1 MGALMRTK
9 DWTSTPLGPPEQ
21 WPHSLRTAVRII
33 LQSRYPMFVWWGE
46 QLINIYND
54 PYAPFLGKK
63 HPAALG
69 RPAFEAWA
77 DIWEQ
82 IGPRAKAVVERGE
95 STFDENLLLMMDR
108 HGYREETYFT
118 FSYSPLPDDDGN
130 VGGLFCAVTEETDRV
145 LGERRLA
152 LLRKLASQTSEA
164 RTPESVCRLASECLK
179 EADRDLPFCLIY
191 LYDRNTETLRRA
203 ANVGIAGTHPAAPT
217 IIRPRTDS
225 AWRVDEVMTT
235 ASTIVVENLESK
247 FADLPS
253 GAWTIPPHRAFVIP
267 LAQQGQEKPIG
278 VLVAGANPHRDIDEE
293 YTGFVSLLA
302 GQLAAAIANAN
313 AYESERKRAE
323 ALAELDRAKTA
334 FFSNV
339 SHEFRTPITLLL
351 GPLEEALADEARP
364 AKDIERLHAAH
375 RNSLRLLKLVNSLL
389 DFSRLEAGREK
400 ATFEPVD
407 ICALTSDLA
416 SGFRS
421 LTQQAGLTLD
431 VRCEPVD
438 GEVYVDREM
447 WEKVVLN
454 LLSNAFKFTLKG
466 AITVRQRQVGDRVE
480 LNVSD
485 TGTGI
490 PERELENV
498 FKRFHRVEGAQGR
511 SFEGTGIGLALV
523 QELVALH
530 GGRVRVAS
538 QEGVGTTFTV
548 SIPVG
553 RAHLEAD
560 RIAPRKSDAAGSRM
574 AQFVEEAERWTSA
587 TSVEAMTVD
596 ESKGDRPKLL
606 IIDDNA
612 DMREYIGRLL
622 SETYDLQFAAN
633 GEEGRRVALASPPD
647 LVLTDVMM
655 PVLDGIG
662 LVRSLR
668 ADERTRT
675 VPIIML
681 SARAGQEARVEGLEA
696 GADDYLTKPFTAAE
710 LSARVATHI
719 KMAAIRKEAE
729 MRERALR
736 AEAERAHAEL
746 QVERKR
752 LAEVFQ
758 NAPAFIAVL
767 RGPEFVFEMT
777 NPQYQQVIGNREIVG
792 LPITEAL
799 PEVVEQGIVE
809 LLRGVYE
816 TGVPYV
822 GQGFRAELERSPG
835 QMKEA
840 FFDFVYQ
847 PVRGADGSVSRIIV
861 LGIDVTERHMAQEA
875 LVRSEK
881 LAAVG
886 RLAASIAHE
895 INNPLAAVTNLL
907 YLIDAAAVEDE
918 VKRYVQ
924 MADQELRRVTQITT
938 QTLRFHRQASAP
950 TSASISTLLDSV
962 LALYQGRFAG
972 LKIGVE
978 RDLRDQRAVRCL
990 EGEVRQAVSNLVANA
1005 IDAMPF
1011 GGRLI
1016 VRSRE
1021 VSGSL
1026 HSGDGVLITIADT
1039 GDGIPQN
1046 ARPRLFEAFFT
1057 TKGITGTGLGLWI
1070 TKSIVDKHGGMIRVR
1085 SSQRRGH
1092 NGTVFQI
1099 FLPFEAVAEIPA
1111 QNAARA

>member
-1 MGALMRTK
+1 MRAK
-9 DWTSTPLGPPEQ
+9 DWISTPLGTPEQ
-21 WPHSLRTAVRII
+21 WPHSLKTAVRII
-33 LQSRYPMFVWWGE
+33 LQSRYPMFVWWGK

-54 PYAPFLGKK
+54 PYTPFLGKK

-69 RPAFEAWA
+69 QSARQVWSE
-77 DIWEQ
+77 IWEQ
-82 IGPRAKAVVERGE
+82 IGPRTEAVIDRGE
-95 STFDENLLLMMDR
+95 STFDERLLLMMDR
-108 HGYREETYFT
+108 HGYVEETYFT
-118 FSYSPLPDDDGN
+118 FSYSPLPDDAGN
-130 VGGLFCAVTEETDRV
+130 IGGLFCAVTEETDRV

-152 LLRKLASQTSEA
+152 LLRKLASQTSQA
-164 RTPESVCRLASECLK
+164 RTPEAVCRLASECLQ
-179 EADRDLPFCLIY
+179 EADRDLPFCLVY
-191 LYDRNTETLRRA
+191 LYDPGTNTFRRT
-203 ANVGIAGTHPAAPT
+203 ANVGIAGTHPGAPT
-217 IIRPRTDS
+217 MIRPGTEH
-225 AWRVDEVMTT
+225 AWRVDEAMTT
-235 ASTIVVENLESK
+235 GTTVVVEELATK
-247 FADLPS
+247 FDDLPT
-253 GAWTIPPHRAFVIP
+253 GAWAISPRNAFVIP
-267 LAQQGQEKPIG
+267 LAQQGLDRPIG
-278 VLVAGANPHRDIDEE
+278 VLVAGANPHREIDEE

-302 GQLAAAIANAN
+302 GQLAAAIANAK
-313 AYESERKRAE
+313 AWEAERKRVE

-351 GPLEEALADEARP
+351 GPLEEALADEDRP
-364 AKDIERLHAAH
+364 AKDMERLQAAH
-375 RNSLRLLKLVNSLL
+375 RNGLRLLKLVNSLL

-407 ICALTSDLA
+407 IAALTSDLA

-421 LTQQAGLTLD
+421 LTQQAGLTLE
-431 VRCEPVD
+431 VRCESVR

-447 WEKVVLN
+447 WEKVLLN

-466 AITVRQRQVGDRVE
+466 KIGVTQKQAGNRIE
-480 LNVSD
+480 LAVSD
-485 TGTGI
+485 TGSGI
-490 PERELENV
+490 PQHELQNV

-530 GGRVRVAS
+530 GGTVSVMS
-538 QEGVGTTFTV
+538 KEGVGTTFTV
-548 SIPVG
+548 SIPMG
-553 RAHLEAD
+553 SAHLEAE
-560 RIAPRKSDAAGSRM
+560 RIVRRAAEPAGASRM
-574 AQFVEEAERWTSA
+574 AQFIEEAGRWTSA
-587 TSVEAMTVD
+587 TALEQNASDVAEQP
-596 ESKGDRPKLL
+596 RPKLM

-622 SETYDLQFAAN
+622 SDRYDLHFAAN
-633 GEEGRRVALASPPD
+633 GEEGSKAALQNPPD

-662 LVRSLR
+662 LVQRLR

-681 SARAGQEARVEGLEA
+681 SARAGQEARVEGLET

-746 QVERKR
+746 QIERKR

-777 NPQYQQVIGNREIVG
+777 NPQYQQVIGNRDIVG
-792 LPITEAL
+792 LPIAEAL
-799 PEVVEQGIVE
+799 PEVVEQGIVD
-809 LLRGVYE
+809 LLKGVYE
-816 TGVPYV
+816 TGQPYV
-822 GQGFRAELERSPG
+822 GHGFRAELERSLG
-835 QMKEA
+835 HREET

-847 PVRGADGSVSRIIV
+847 PVRGADGAVSRIIV
-861 LGIDVTERHMAQEA
+861 LGIDVTERHLAQEA
-875 LVRSEK
+875 LVRTEK

-907 YLIDAAAVEDE
+907 YLIDAAAISDE

-924 MADQELRRVTQITT
+924 IADQELRRVTQITT

-950 TSASISTLLDSV
+950 TSVPISTLLDSV
-962 LALYQGRFAG
+962 LTLYQGRFNG

-978 RDLRDQRAVRCL
+978 RDLRDQTPILCL
-990 EGEVRQAVSNLVANA
+990 EGEVRQAVSNLVSNA

-1011 GGRLI
+1011 GGRLV
-1016 VRSRE
+1016 VRSRDIRA
-1021 VSGSL
+1021 
-1026 HSGDGVLITIADT
+1026 GDHGRNGVLITIADT
-1039 GDGIPQN
+1039 GEGIPRS

-1070 TKSIVDKHGGMIRVR
+1070 TKTIVDKHGGTIRVR
-1085 SSQRRGH
+1085 SSQQRGRH
-1092 NGTVFQI
+1092 GTVFQI
-1099 FLPFEAVAEIPA
+1099 YLPFEAVAEIPA